1 MFNLKNRRYT
11 GAKTKL
17 LEKIDF
23 VISKNI
29 KKENLSFFDVFAG
42 TGVVGEYFIKKNSF
56 DNLLINDFLY
66 SNFVIFKAFF
76 ESKDYN
82 EQKLQEI
89 ARDFNKKDII
99 KENYYSLEFG
109 ERFFSTQDASKIGY
123 IRKQLEILQKQNYI
137 NSSEFYILLASLL
150 FSSDKIANTVG
161 HYDAYCK
168 NTKL

>member
-82 EQKLQEI
+82 EQKLQ
-89 ARDFNKKDII
+89 
-99 KENYYSLEFG
+99 
-109 ERFFSTQDASKIGY
+109 
-123 IRKQLEILQKQNYI
+123 
-137 NSSEFYILLASLL
+137 
-150 FSSDKIANTVG
+150 
-161 HYDAYCK
+161 
-168 NTKL
+168 